1 MPLADHGHTDLHNAG
16 TAFLD
21 TQIDQQNMGVSEA
34 ERGAAAMR
42 DLAQLQ
48 RAPREQSIFRRK
60 GAKGPNPLAVR
71 KKKLKGTGEAAGG
84 GGQAA
89 AVAQEGEAEKPKRKR
104 ARVRKKGNGDGGSD
118 HAAQA
123 QVE

>member
-1 MPLADHGHTDLHNAG
+1 M
-16 TAFLD
+16 
-21 TQIDQQNMGVSEA
+21 SEV

-48 RAPREQSIFRRK
+48 RAPRERSIFRRK

-71 KKKLKGTGEAAGG
+71 KKKRQPGEAGGGG

-89 AVAQEGEAEKPKRKR
+89 AVQEGEAEKPRRKR
-104 ARVRKKGNGDGGSD
+104 ARVRKKGGADGGGDAPGASS
-118 HAAQA
+118 
-123 QVE
+123 